1 MGKILTFPVFKIAIR
16 VQVSTG
22 HLGTHRNAFPLG
34 FRIVEIKPARH
45 IFRSDPGFLH
55 FLGVGIGDPL
65 GLVQREGGSGR
76 IGLGQEGQIPAVFG
90 LGRGGRPGTKE
101 EKQAQ
106 DQDACRQ
113 KSQNPGSGFAERE
126 HPTDALLG
134 G

>member
-16 VQVSTG
+16 VQASTG

-55 FLGVGIGDPL
+55 FLVVGIGDPL

-126 HPTDALLG
+126 HPTDALFG